1 MPAASPTNGYEV
13 AIRDLLKCISGTF
26 KCQAMREEQSVQNNW
41 RDRMEAGQLVAP
53 FAVLSVGTMSRAS
66 QSGAADSNLFALNA
80 TITYVIAQTAGGDQT
95 NDLMGD
101 LVNLWGAIYRYNNS
115 NLWSLEED
123 GTSFDT
129 SPQSAAMGALA
140 KAMSPLIAGELSV
153 RLLVD
158 ITPGRTA

>member
-1 MPAASPTNGYEV
+1 MPAANPINGYEV
-13 AIRDLLKCISGTF
+13 AIRDLLMCISTTF
-26 KCQAMREEQSVQNNW
+26 GCQAMREEQTVQNNW
-41 RDRMEAGQLVAP
+41 RDRMESGQLVAP

-95 NDLMGD
+95 SDLMGD
-101 LVNLWGAIYRYNNS
+101 LVRLWGTIYRYPGNY
-115 NLWSLEED
+115 WSLEED

-140 KAMSPLIAGELSV
+140 KAMSPLIAGDLSV